1 MRAVI
6 QRVSKASVIVEGEKI
21 SEIKRGLLILL
32 GIAISDCSDKVSASM
47 KSLASLMRQKAVGSL
62 RY

>member
-32 GIAISDCSDKVSASM
+32 GIAISDCADKVSASM